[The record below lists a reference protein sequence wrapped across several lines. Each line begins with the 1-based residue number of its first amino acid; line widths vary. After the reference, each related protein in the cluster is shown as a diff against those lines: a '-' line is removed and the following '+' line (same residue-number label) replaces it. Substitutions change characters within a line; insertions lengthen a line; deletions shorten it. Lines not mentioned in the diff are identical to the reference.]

1 MAPALFGSKNSKQ
14 EEAFDKL
21 EKAIDGLQKNMAD
34 VIMNTIEL
42 QRQLTNNNEQVLSA
56 VRSSPALRVCSFFLL
71 KYSTDQ
77 ATICFCGFLFQLYG
91 SHYICT

>member
-21 EKAIDGLQKNMAD
+21 EKAIDSLQKNMAD

-56 VRSSPALRVCSFFLL
+56 VRSSAALRVCSFFFFINILQT
-71 KYSTDQ
+71 K
-77 ATICFCGFLFQLYG
+77 
-91 SHYICT
+91 

>member
-56 VRSSPALRVCSFFLL
+56 VRSSPALRVCSFF
-71 KYSTDQ
+71 
-77 ATICFCGFLFQLYG
+77 FLNILQ
-91 SHYICT
+91 TK